1 MLSSGSVLR
10 LLVASSLVLS
20 LACSKEPNR
29 WEAAEQRAEQPASS
43 ASAAP
48 KVEGG
53 KLNAFFPATG
63 PEGASRVFT
72 AEKPGYVE
80 AKLNKSDGAELA
92 LLSISE
98 AAPDAL
104 AKFANASDTVSGFP
118 LVTVGNNQSSAL
130 VANKYQV
137 KVSSKQLAAA
147 DRKALLATF
156 DLKGLSA
163 L

>member
-1 MLSSGSVLR
+1 MRYLIAS
-10 LLVASSLVLS
+10 LLLLS

-29 WEAAEQRAEQPASS
+29 WEAAEQRAEQPASNVS
-43 ASAAP
+43 ATP
-48 KVEGG
+48 KVEGS
-53 KLNAFFPATG
+53 KLNAYFPATG
-63 PEGASRVFT
+63 PAGASRIFT
-72 AEKPGYVE
+72 AEKAGYVE
-80 AKLNKSDGAELA
+80 AKLKKSDGAELA

-98 AAPDAL
+98 AAADAL
-104 AKFANASDTVSGFP
+104 AKFANASDAVEGFP
-118 LVTVGNNQSSAL
+118 LVTVGSNQSSAL

-137 KVSSKQLAAA
+137 KVSSKELAAA